1 MPFPVLR
8 RMHGYVGET
17 EVKCLH
23 AWGKSFC
30 VNSKHKKKNLLSF
43 NKLSSTVWPPDISLF
58 PESLQKTW
66 GRGWSRRYLRYFTT
80 VLRYTKRRSAGFGF
94 CSVGGTGGTTSRC
107 QLHVVEPRAQQWAS
121 TGKLWRRWLH
131 NVRYIGARRMSVHT
145 SLTRANCC
153 CWTSSIYRIL
163 LTALLQWW
171 VIFRLSN
178 PAATTTL
185 LKFDVISR
193 TGISF

>member
-1 MPFPVLR
+1 ML
-8 RMHGYVGET
+8 E
-17 EVKCLH
+17 ESL
-23 AWGKSFC
+23 FC
-30 VNSKHKKKNLLSF
+30 VNSKHKKKNLLSL
-43 NKLSSTVWPPDISLF
+43 NELSSTVWPPDISLF

-80 VLRYTKRRSAGFGF
+80 VLRYTKRRSARFGL

-145 SLTRANCC
+145 SLTR
-153 CWTSSIYRIL
+153 TKML
-163 LTALLQWW
+163 LLNIINIPHFTYGS
-171 VIFRLSN
+171 VTMVGHFSVVEPGRHNNS
-178 PAATTTL
+178 
-185 LKFDVISR
+185 LKIRCHFPYWHFVLKHNNSKLCD
-193 TGISF
+193 